1 MNLQEIMMIS
11 IMTKKKKL
19 KAFLPEFSKIPVNIK
34 NFNL

>member
-11 IMTKKKKL
+11 IMTKKNL
-19 KAFLPEFSKIPVNIK
+19 KAFLPEFSKIPVNIN